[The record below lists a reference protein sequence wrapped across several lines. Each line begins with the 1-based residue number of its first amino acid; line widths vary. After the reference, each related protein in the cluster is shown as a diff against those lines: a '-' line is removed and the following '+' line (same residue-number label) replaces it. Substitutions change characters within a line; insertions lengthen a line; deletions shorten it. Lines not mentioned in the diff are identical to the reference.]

1 MVMFLI
7 TSIGLLAGCGAD
19 YGYAFHFY
27 VDGGNGEISIETTP
41 SFFLVGCFVIHDQ
54 NGGIAEK
61 DIRYICLPRKQVL
74 MIHMKS
80 G

>member
-7 TSIGLLAGCGAD
+7 ISIGLLAGCGAD

-41 SFFLVGCFVIHDQ
+41 SFFGWLLC
-54 NGGIAEK
+54 
-61 DIRYICLPRKQVL
+61 YT
-74 MIHMKS
+74 
-80 G
+80 

>member
-7 TSIGLLAGCGAD
+7 TSTGLLAGCGAD

-41 SFFLVGCFVIHDQ
+41 SFFWLAALLYMIKMVGSQ
-54 NGGIAEK
+54 KN

>member
-41 SFFLVGCFVIHDQ
+41 SFFWLAALLYMIKMVGSQKKIS
-54 NGGIAEK
+54 GIFACQGS
-61 DIRYICLPRKQVL
+61 RF
-74 MIHMKS
+74 
-80 G
+80 